1 LNADHQVTE
10 EKVDSLQN
18 IQMEVLEMANEIIEM
33 Q

>member
-10 EKVDSLQN
+10 EKVDSLKN